1 MHGSLGFIINN
12 HLALR
17 VEPEDIIDHYNWVF
31 IIVCSLNINDFLH
44 RNPLSNYMQTVV
56 PDQIQ
61 VAPDQIQ
68 VAPDQNQEAAARVK

>member
-61 VAPDQIQ
+61 VAPDQNQ
-68 VAPDQNQEAAARVK
+68 VAENHKEAAARVK

>member
-44 RNPLSNYMQTVV
+44 RNLLSNYMQTVV

-61 VAPDQIQ
+61 VP
-68 VAPDQNQEAAARVK
+68 PDQNQVAENHKEAAARVK